1 MTLFGAIQTYIDMRR
16 AHGVLFDRG
25 SEILRSLS
33 RKVGDIPIEAIRPTQ
48 ILEFLN
54 GRRTSTDTW
63 RRNFSLL
70 RAFFEHWSL
79 RGVLDQSPMPPTRP
93 PAARNLLPYVPYVYT
108 LNEVRLLLRT
118 TSSWRTSSWQALK
131 ISRMD
136 SRTFHILLLTLYATG
151 MRTGEARSLLR
162 KDVDVNR
169 GMITIRGGRYTRSR
183 TIPIGADLQAKL
195 RRHKRGV
202 CIAPGESLCFFAGK
216 DGKPLNKV
224 SLNVAFRNL
233 RRLARIERHDGAI
246 YQPRMHDLR
255 ATFAVH
261 RLTSWLRQGAD
272 LNRLLPALAAYM
284 GQCGLGSTER
294 YLKLTPERFRNQLV
308 RLSPQSA
315 KKKRWRDDPALMK
328 FLDNL

>member
-1 MTLFGAIQTYIDMRR
+1 MTLFGAIQSYIDMRR
-16 AHGVLFDRG
+16 ARGVLFDRG

-33 RKVGDIPIEAIRPTQ
+33 RKVGDIPLDAIRPTQ

-70 RAFFEHWSL
+70 RTFFEHWCL
-79 RGVLDQSPMPPTRP
+79 RGFLDQSPMPPIRP
-93 PAARNLLPYVPYVYT
+93 PAARNLRPYVPYVYT
-108 LNEVRLLLRT
+108 RNEVQLLLRT
-118 TSSWRTSSWQALK
+118 TSSWQTSSWQILK
-131 ISRMD
+131 TSRMD
-136 SRTFHILLLTLYATG
+136 SRTFRTLLLTLYATG
-151 MRTGEARSLLR
+151 MRTGEARNLLR

-169 GMITIRGGRYTRSR
+169 GIIIIRGGRYTRLR
-183 TIPIGADLQAKL
+183 TIPIGPDLQARL
-195 RRHKRGV
+195 RRHKRGFCSV
-202 CIAPGESLCFFAGK
+202 PGESQCFFGGK
-216 DGKPLNKV
+216 DGKALNKV

-233 RRLARIERHDGAI
+233 RRLAGIARHDGAI

-272 LNRLLPALAAYM
+272 LNRLLPALSAYM

-294 YLKLTPERFRNQLV
+294 YLKLTPERFRNHLV
-308 RLSPQSA
+308 KLSPQQP
-315 KKKRWRDDPALMK
+315 KRKHWRDDAALMK
-328 FLDNL
+328 FLADL